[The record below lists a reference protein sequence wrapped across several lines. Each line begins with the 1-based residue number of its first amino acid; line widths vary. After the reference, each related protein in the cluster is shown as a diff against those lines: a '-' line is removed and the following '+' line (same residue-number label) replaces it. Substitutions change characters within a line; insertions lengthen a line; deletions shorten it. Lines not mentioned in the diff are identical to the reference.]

1 MLGEAVLTF
10 ILRRLIRRGISE
22 TIRPMNMFG
31 NTFGPNRCLLIATI
45 SLVTATLPLA
55 GMAQEPA
62 PVDGQAVPQQDPQR
76 RFVSDKLV
84 LNVYAEP
91 EQSSA
96 RVATIQTG
104 DIVEEL
110 ERMEN
115 LVRVRL
121 EDGREG
127 WVGASY
133 LTSDE
138 PAAARLRELQRQ
150 QKSATRGSEKES
162 AEEIARLKKENAA
175 LQAQVKQLQA
185 NAKAPVAPAAPVHAS
200 TQIIAPTTSDVAS
213 EEAARAGAALSGGM
227 SWGWLIA
234 VVLTGAVSFA
244 SGYQT
249 FARRLR
255 RKFGGLKIL

>member
-1 MLGEAVLTF
+1 M
-10 ILRRLIRRGISE
+10 
-22 TIRPMNMFG
+22 
-31 NTFGPNRCLLIATI
+31 NTFWPNRCLLIATI
-45 SLVTATLPLA
+45 SLVTATLPLTA
-55 GMAQEPA
+55 IAQEPVPTEEQAA
-62 PVDGQAVPQQDPQR
+62 PQESPPQR

-91 EQSSA
+91 DQGSA

-110 ERMEN
+110 ERTDN

-133 LTSDE
+133 LTTDE
-138 PAAARLRELQRQ
+138 PAATRLRQLERE
-150 QKSATRGSEKES
+150 QKNATRGADKQY
-162 AEEIARLKKENAA
+162 ADEIARLKKDNAA
-175 LQAQVKQLQA
+175 LQTQVTQLQSR
-185 NAKAPVAPAAPVHAS
+185 AKELAAAPAPVPVSQSEQVTAPSA
-200 TQIIAPTTSDVAS
+200 SDVVS
-213 EEAARAGAALSGGM
+213 EDVVTEEAQLVGAAVDGGV
-227 SWGWLIA
+227 SWAWLIA

-244 SGYQT
+244 GGYQT

>member
-1 MLGEAVLTF
+1 M
-10 ILRRLIRRGISE
+10 
-22 TIRPMNMFG
+22 
-31 NTFGPNRCLLIATI
+31 NTFWPNRCLLIATI
-45 SLVTATLPLA
+45 SLVATLPPIA
-55 GMAQEPA
+55 TAQEPA
-62 PVDGQAVPQQDPQR
+62 PTEEQAVPQESAPQR

-91 EQSSA
+91 DQGSA

-110 ERMEN
+110 ERSAN

-133 LTSDE
+133 LTTDE
-138 PAAARLRELQRQ
+138 PAATRLRQLERE
-150 QKSATRGSEKES
+150 QKSATRGADKEYTD
-162 AEEIARLKKENAA
+162 EIARLKKDNAA
-175 LQAQVKQLQA
+175 LQTQVSQLQSR
-185 NAKAPVAPAAPVHAS
+185 AKELAAAPAPAPAS
-200 TQIIAPTTSDVAS
+200 QS
-213 EEAARAGAALSGGM
+213 EPVTALSESAVVTEEPQLAGAAVGGGAP
-227 SWGWLIA
+227 WVWLIA

-244 SGYQT
+244 GGYQT